1 MSTSVYKEQTFEAA
15 IEADLLDAGWLKG
28 ASSDYSADL
37 GLDTG
42 QLDIFIGA
50 TQNKAFEKLITAYGD
65 IATAQREFHKRVA
78 AEIDKRG
85 TLDVLRNGIKD
96 RSVTI
101 QLAYE
106 LLGLDTKYDDAL
118 ALLDA
123 GIAVKRARGLPSAAL
138 KGYEWTRW
146 LDVHGPG
153 TW

>member
-1 MSTSVYKEQTFEAA
+1 MHG
-15 IEADLLDAGWLKG
+15 D
-28 ASSDYSADL
+28 
-37 GLDTG
+37 DTG
-42 QLDIFIGA
+42 FVTYGA
-50 TQNKAFEKLITAYGD
+50 CC
-65 IATAQREFHKRVA
+65 
-78 AEIDKRG
+78 
-85 TLDVLRNGIKD
+85 
-96 RSVTI
+96 
-101 QLAYE
+101 LAYE